1 MGVEIGTEISPTYHS
16 AYQRTEHAHFQGNAV
31 NAGNS
36 EGKSVVA
43 DYMESNSV
51 RKHWLG
57 AVKGAQRKSML

>member
-1 MGVEIGTEISPTYHS
+1 MEQRSLLPTTVLTKGQSTHIFK
-16 AYQRTEHAHFQGNAV
+16 EMHEAV